1 MPAEATF
8 AGPSTP
14 SRYFG
19 NVSVAR
25 LYFLFGRLRRL
36 FGTGAGLGMKS
47 NGITSAY
54 FKGKTVFDC
63 HAEGHQ
69 LIAKRLT
76 VAEP

>member
-8 AGPSTP
+8 A
-14 SRYFG
+14 G

-69 LIAKRLT
+69 LIAKRFA